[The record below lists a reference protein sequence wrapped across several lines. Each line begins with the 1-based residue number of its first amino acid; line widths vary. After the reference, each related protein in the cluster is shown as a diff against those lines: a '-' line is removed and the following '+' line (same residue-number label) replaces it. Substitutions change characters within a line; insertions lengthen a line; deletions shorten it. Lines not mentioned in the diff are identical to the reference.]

1 MNEKDRIRIR
11 HILNA
16 IIEIE
21 DFTNGFT
28 EEQFLNHKLVKHA
41 TVRQFEI
48 IGEAANSISQEII
61 ESFPEI
67 PWRLLVDFRNVLI
80 HQYFGVNYKQVYKV
94 IEEELPELKKNI
106 QKILEIDETGKP

>member
-1 MNEKDRIRIR
+1 MNEKDRIRIQ
-11 HILNA
+11 HILDA
-16 IIEIE
+16 INEIQ

-28 EEQFLNHKLVKHA
+28 EENFLNNRLVKNA

-48 IGEAANSISQEII
+48 IGEAVNSISI
-61 ESFPEI
+61 ESTEKYQDI

-94 IEEELPELKKNI
+94 IEEELPNLKYNI
-106 QKILEIDETGKP
+106 MKILGST

>member
-1 MNEKDRIRIR
+1 MNEKDKIRIR
-11 HILNA
+11 HILDA

-28 EEQFLNHKLVKHA
+28 EEMFLNHRLVKHA

-48 IGEAANSISQEII
+48 IGEAANSISQETV
-61 ESFPEI
+61 ESFSEI

-80 HQYFGVNYKQVYKV
+80 HEYFGVNYKQVFKV
-94 IEEELPELKKNI
+94 IEEELHELKKNI
-106 QKILEIDETGKP
+106 KKISGLDEE